1 MNEQALSTSTQEQ
14 PIDELKHLKELIDI
28 TGSLPLSIVLFF
40 AIFFYSKQKKE
51 SDIQATEHANKLHEL
66 ENQVNQIKFEIADL
80 RHNDQTQA
88 LFKQQLEDTKQ
99 KVHRLEFVIESIET
113 PAPKKID

>member
-1 MNEQALSTSTQEQ
+1 
-14 PIDELKHLKELIDI
+14 
-28 TGSLPLSIVLFF
+28 
-40 AIFFYSKQKKE
+40 
-51 SDIQATEHANKLHEL
+51 
-66 ENQVNQIKFEIADL
+66 VNQIKFEIADL